1 MSNSGFVRVMDDDGL
16 VMFLYPEVGGSYSF
30 WLSITDQDNE
40 AYSVHLKSDMTPD
53 FENYQF
59 PVLSE
64 SEKQK
69 ITQLL
74 SDQNDDVTSM
84 IEEVQAIW
92 GIDLMKYV
100 P

>member
-1 MSNSGFVRVMDDDGL
+1 MDDDGL
-16 VMFLYPEVGGSYSF
+16 VMFLYPEAGGSYSF

-74 SDQNDDVTSM
+74 ADQNEEITSM
-84 IEEVQAIW
+84 LEEVQALW
-92 GIDLMKYV
+92 GIDLLKYA